1 MYTNFLG
8 LTLFV
13 FKEYMEDIMSVFLV
27 KHCHI
32 LPHCHKW
39 CPRDER
45 NSWRMDVA
53 MDGKLAMGRVWQW
66 MAMDGAQL
74 KS

>member
-1 MYTNFLG
+1 
-8 LTLFV
+8 
-13 FKEYMEDIMSVFLV
+13 MSVFLM